1 MEGKNKAS
9 EKQASELTWLS
20 WHLQLEA
27 EGQLYKPCKS
37 TLIITEKNVSN
48 IFHCCYESIFR
59 HNLLSK
65 ICSYD
70 HYSSGLINFIH

>member
-27 EGQLYKPCKS
+27 EGQLYKLCKS
-37 TLIITEKNVSN
+37 TLIITEKMCPTFSTVAMYL
-48 IFHCCYESIFR
+48 FLR

-70 HYSSGLINFIH
+70 HYSSG